1 MSPWLKYSASG
12 VGTVAVGVGILWPFL
27 DAAGRNGV
35 LIAAAV
41 ALTVQI
47 AAFAVL
53 MHFRGRT
60 TGFLAAWAGG
70 MAVRMVA
77 VAMVAVGVVKSGM
90 EGGVPTLLSLA
101 GFFFGLL
108 LLEPVFF
115 RVEPSETVEA

>member
-1 MSPWLKYSASG
+1 MSPWLKYSATGAGAVVIG
-12 VGTVAVGVGILWPFL
+12 VGALWPFL
-27 DAAGRNGV
+27 DPAGRTGV
-35 LIAAAV
+35 LIAATV

-47 AAFAVL
+47 GAFAVL
-53 MHFRGRT
+53 MHFRGRA

-70 MAVRMVA
+70 MAVRMLA
-77 VAMVAVGVVKSGM
+77 VAMVAVGVVSTGM

-115 RVEPSETVEA
+115 RGEPSKTVEA